1 MTRPAVFTSHPHVA
15 GPRPESRE
23 DRSQCH
29 CVRQNAFSP
38 MRGFVCLKQ
47 PAITSGAGEISQGVI
62 GGRVERTVPVL
73 RDLKVDHKPS
83 VETCLAIVG
92 RSRNR

>member
-1 MTRPAVFTSHPHVA
+1 MPRCPSECVQPDARFHLLESSRRSPAAP
-15 GPRPESRE
+15 
-23 DRSQCH
+23 
-29 CVRQNAFSP
+29 
-38 MRGFVCLKQ
+38 
-47 PAITSGAGEISQGVI
+47 GEISQGVI
-62 GGRVERTVPVL
+62 GCRVERTVPVL